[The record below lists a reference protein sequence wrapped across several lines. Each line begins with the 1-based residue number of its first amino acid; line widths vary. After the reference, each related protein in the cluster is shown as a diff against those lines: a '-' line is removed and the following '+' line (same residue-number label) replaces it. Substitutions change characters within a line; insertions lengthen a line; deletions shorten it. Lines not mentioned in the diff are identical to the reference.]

1 MAAFLA
7 AVLLTSICFCQAV
20 LGVEN
25 AGIDVSRKISLTIDL
40 EAESR
45 RATISLYQVGQW
57 DGSAGKYVLTDEYAP
72 SGADIDGTTASGAL
86 EAARKLESYAK
97 EQGMAAI
104 GTQATASGRLTFT
117 GLDNGLYLVCQSR
130 GSSDNVVIS
139 PFLTTLPAVDAEA
152 GNWVYDVVSVTKCE
166 PITTPGG
173 SHSGGGHSGG
183 GGGGGGGG
191 NSGGHGAVNTADG
204 GPGAVKEA
212 PDSVPEEPSVP
223 PIIGLLPRTG
233 DSAVR
238 FQIFLGIAIAGAALF
253 AVAARK
259 ARKKNGQ

>member
-7 AVLLTSICFCQAV
+7 AVLLTSICLCQAV
-20 LGVEN
+20 LGAEN

-57 DGSAGKYVLTDEYAP
+57 DGSTGKYVLTDEYAP
-72 SGADIDGTTASGAL
+72 SGANIDETTASGAL

-97 EQGMAAI
+97 ERGPAAI
-104 GTQATASGRLTFT
+104 STQATASGRLTFT

-139 PFLTTLPAVDAEA
+139 PFLTTLPVIDVEA

-173 SHSGGGHSGG
+173 SHSGGGGG
-183 GGGGGGGG
+183 GGGGGGSS
-191 NSGGHGAVNTADG
+191 SGHRAVSTADG
-204 GPGAVKEA
+204 GPGVAQAA
-212 PDSVPEEPSVP
+212 PDGVPEEPAVP

-238 FQIFLGIAIAGAALF
+238 FQIFFGIAIAGAALF
-253 AVAARK
+253 VVAARK
-259 ARKKNGQ
+259 ARKKNEQ